1 MPRHE
6 GKVWIAVSDPYDIK
20 EGSASIT
27 KALCE
32 TSQGVFE
39 LEIMQSY
46 SHGAGNERKCFFS
59 CVVEIQLGKKTEE
72 I

>member
-32 TSQGVFE
+32 TSRGVFE

-46 SHGAGNERKCFFS
+46 SKFNSMELEMSGNVFS
-59 CVVEIQLGKKTEE
+59 LVL
-72 I
+72 

>member
-1 MPRHE
+1 M
-6 GKVWIAVSDPYDIK
+6 SDPYDIK

-27 KALCE
+27 EALCE

-46 SHGAGNERKCFFS
+46 SKFNSMELEMSGNVFFL
-59 CVVEIQLGKKTEE
+59 VL
-72 I
+72 